1 MRRFAAML
9 LCIVMTAALA
19 ACGEGPGGSLPAPV
33 APELSPSP
41 SPEAAPEP
49 TPEPTPEPSVV
60 TLTLAGDIVMH
71 TPLNSEVLQADGSY
85 DYALLFEDVAHYVSG
100 ADYALCC
107 IETVFTGEPPW
118 TGYPL
123 FSSPD
128 DLAYSLKEVGFDLIN
143 TASNHAVDG
152 FKPGIDRTLDVLDDA
167 GLDHVG
173 TYRTEAERERNN
185 GILVREING
194 VSIAF
199 LNYTYG
205 TNGIP
210 IDGYEYA
217 VNVFNHD
224 YMTTLVDVN
233 YDMLDADMAAA
244 RALETDI
251 IAVSV
256 HWGAEYLTS
265 ANVYQQRLADYF
277 FEQGADLVI
286 GGHPHVPE
294 PIELREIDN
303 GDGTTRTGFLCYCL
317 GNLLSCQNKPNTDL
331 TCMVRLELTKDPE
344 TGETEITGFEY
355 VPMIML
361 YLPDYGIYSAP
372 EGWQRRLWDIRAAI
386 ADYEAGD
393 DRGVITPYLYNCLVQ
408 ALDDCVRIFG
418 NPALPGEANE
428 SESVL

>member
-19 ACGEGPGGSLPAPV
+19 ACGEGPGGSLPTPV

-71 TPLNSEVLQADGSY
+71 TPLNAEVLQADGSY

-167 GLDHVG
+167 GLNHVG

-194 VSIAF
+194 ASIRGISFRLSLAF
-199 LNYTYG
+199 
-205 TNGIP
+205 
-210 IDGYEYA
+210 
-217 VNVFNHD
+217 
-224 YMTTLVDVN
+224 
-233 YDMLDADMAAA
+233 AALA
-244 RALETDI
+244 
-251 IAVSV
+251 AVSDRDTV
-256 HWGAEYLTS
+256 KLLEAIMH
-265 ANVYQQRLADYF
+265 DF
-277 FEQGADLVI
+277 DLLRDMEREDSFVK
-286 GGHPHVPE
+286 GFRCAA
-294 PIELREIDN
+294 ELR
-303 GDGTTRTGFLCYCL
+303 
-317 GNLLSCQNKPNTDL
+317 
-331 TCMVRLELTKDPE
+331 
-344 TGETEITGFEY
+344 
-355 VPMIML
+355 
-361 YLPDYGIYSAP
+361 LP
-372 EGWQRRLWDIRAAI
+372 
-386 ADYEAGD
+386 ADRKEK
-393 DRGVITPYLYNCLVQ
+393 
-408 ALDDCVRIFG
+408 
-418 NPALPGEANE
+418 
-428 SESVL
+428 

>member
-1 MRRFAAML
+1 MKRFAAIL
-9 LCIVMTAALA
+9 LILCIIFALA
-19 ACGEGPGGSLPAPV
+19 SCGDGPGSGLPEPV
-33 APELSPSP
+33 APSTAPAPSQTP
-41 SPEAAPEP
+41 AP
-49 TPEPTPEPSVV
+49 TPEPEPEPSVV
-60 TLTLAGDIVMH
+60 NLTLAGDIVMH

-85 DYALLFEDVAHYVSG
+85 DYALLFEDVAHYVSE

-107 IETVFTGEPPW
+107 IETSLTGKEPW
-118 TGYPL
+118 TGYPM
-123 FSSPD
+123 FTSPD

-143 TASNHAVDG
+143 TASNHSMDG
-152 FKPGIDRTLDVLDDA
+152 WKAGIDRTLDVLDEA

-173 TYRTEAERERNN
+173 TYRTQEERDKNN
-185 GILVREING
+185 GILVKEING
-194 VSIAF
+194 ISFAF
-199 LNYTYG
+199 LDYTYG

-210 IDGYEYA
+210 VTGFEYA
-217 VNVFNHD
+217 VNVYNHD

-244 RALETDI
+244 RALDTDV

-265 ANVYQQRLADYF
+265 ANVYQRELADYF

-294 PIELREIDN
+294 PIELREIEN

-331 TCMVRLELTKDPE
+331 TAMVQLELTKDPE
-344 TGETEITGFEY
+344 TGDTSITDCEY
-355 VPMIML
+355 IPMIMIN
-361 YLPDYGIYSAP
+361 LPDYGISAAP
-372 EGWQRRLWDIRAAI
+372 DGWQRRLWDIRAAI
-386 ADYEAGD
+386 ADYESGN

-408 ALDDCVRIFG
+408 ALDDCERFFG
-418 NPALPGEANE
+418 NPTLPGEANE
-428 SESVL
+428 SENAT